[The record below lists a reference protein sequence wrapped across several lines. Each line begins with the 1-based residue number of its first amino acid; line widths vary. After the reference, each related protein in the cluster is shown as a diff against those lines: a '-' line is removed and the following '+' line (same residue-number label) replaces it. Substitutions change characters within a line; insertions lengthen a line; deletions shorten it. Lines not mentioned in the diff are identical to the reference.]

1 MTLLKKSDLTDAN
14 NTSSTMLSNLISD
27 QEDAQELI
35 NAINEFVSSSTSQ
48 LKGEAYDAVR
58 AHMETYI
65 PILQMRMKVAASLME
80 AIQNANS
87 TMVDYMEDESVLNT
101 DDLEGLYSEYN
112 SYSNSAQKCLN
123 SANAYVTQEAKSQ
136 AMNEYAQYA
145 SAARKI
151 NKKIQLLECL
161 AAKDNA
167 TYNEL
172 CGVEAELT
180 AYKNAISDIDTI
192 RYTTK

>member
-14 NTSSTMLSNLISD
+14 NTSSTMLNNLISD

-87 TMVDYMEDESVLNT
+87 TMIDFMEDESVLNT

-112 SYSNSAQKCLN
+112 SYSNSAQKCLS

-145 SAARKI
+145 SAARKV

-161 AAKDNA
+161 AAKDSA